1 MYKTHK
7 IVALKNICKTFGYA
21 YRTNVLKGISFDVY
35 EGELLVIL
43 GASGCGK
50 STLLN
55 IIGGIDKPSS
65 GQVIVEE
72 KDIACFNNKKLTIYR
87 RDKVGFVFQF
97 YNLISDLTVYENI
110 SLVSSISRDPISVED
125 ALNAVGLL
133 HRRDYYPSQIS
144 GGEQQRVAIAR
155 ALIKKPKILIC
166 DEPTG
171 ALDSK
176 TEKQI
181 LKYLEKLTKEQRQTT
196 IMATHN
202 QNLATI
208 ANRVIKMSN
217 GEIKAIENNVSP
229 LNVKEVNW

>member
-1 MYKTHK
+1 MYK
-7 IVALKNICKTFGYA
+7 IVELKNIYKTFGDIYK
-21 YRTNVLKGISFDVY
+21 TNVLKNISLDIY
-35 EGELLVIL
+35 EGEFLVIL

-55 IIGGIDKPSS
+55 IIGGIDKPTS
-65 GQVIVEE
+65 GQVIIAGEN
-72 KDIACFNNKKLTIYR
+72 IACFNNKQLTNYR

-97 YNLISDLTVYENI
+97 YNLISDLTAYENI
-110 SLVSSISRDPISVED
+110 ELVANISKNPLSVED
-125 ALNAVGLL
+125 ALNTVGLL
-133 HRRDYYPSQIS
+133 HRKDYYPSQIS

-155 ALIKKPKILIC
+155 ALIKKPKLLIC

-171 ALDSK
+171 ALDSN

-181 LKYLEKLTKEQRQTT
+181 LKYLEKLTKEQKQTT

-208 ANRVIKMSN
+208 ANRVIKISN
-217 GEIKAIENNVSP
+217 GQIKTIKNNVTP
-229 LNVKEVNW
+229 LSVKEVNW

>member
-1 MYKTHK
+1 MYK
-7 IVALKNICKTFGYA
+7 IVELKNIYKTFGDIYK
-21 YRTNVLKGISFDVY
+21 TNVLKNISLDIY
-35 EGELLVIL
+35 EGEFLVIL

-55 IIGGIDKPSS
+55 IIGGIDKPTS
-65 GQVIVEE
+65 GQVIIDGEN
-72 KDIACFNNKKLTIYR
+72 IACFNNKQLTNYR

-97 YNLISDLTVYENI
+97 YNLISDLTAYENI
-110 SLVSSISRDPISVED
+110 ELVANISKNPLSVED
-125 ALNAVGLL
+125 ALNTVGLL
-133 HRRDYYPSQIS
+133 HRKDYYPSQIS

-155 ALIKKPKILIC
+155 ALIKKPKLLIC

-171 ALDSK
+171 ALDSN

-181 LKYLEKLTKEQRQTT
+181 LKYLEKLTKEQKQTT

-208 ANRVIKMSN
+208 ANRVIKISN
-217 GEIKAIENNVSP
+217 GQIKTIKNNVTP
-229 LNVKEVNW
+229 LSVKEVNW